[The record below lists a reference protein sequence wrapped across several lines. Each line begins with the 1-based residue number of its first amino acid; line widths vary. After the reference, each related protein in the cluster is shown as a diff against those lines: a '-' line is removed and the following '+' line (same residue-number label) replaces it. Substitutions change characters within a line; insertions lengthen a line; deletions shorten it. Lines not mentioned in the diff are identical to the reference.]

1 MLRYKNLSS
10 GSTGNAT
17 LVQASCN
24 KSVESN
30 RKSNRKAS
38 HFLVDCGMRLS
49 RLLEL
54 LAVADVSPS
63 DIDAIFITHEHSDHI
78 GCVTQL
84 AVRYN
89 IPVWASSGTH
99 AALQDMQRKLRA
111 KQPTHSQLL
120 PHFSEFEAL
129 VRIATDTGLIEV
141 GDLQIKPFTV
151 PHDAR
156 EPLQLTCSDGDV
168 KLGILT
174 DLGHASRHVVDQL
187 AGCHALLMESNH
199 DEEMLRNSKYPA
211 FLKTRVGGDFGHLSN
226 RQAADIL
233 QQVMHDKLRHV
244 SAAHLSQQNNHPT
257 LAQNAL
263 AAVLGCMPAEIFAA
277 CPETG
282 TPWMVV

>member
-17 LVQASCN
+17 LVEA
-24 KSVESN
+24 SVEQSATSN
-30 RKSNRKAS
+30 RRPSRV
-38 HFLVDCGMRLS
+38 LVDCGMRLS

-54 LAVADVSPS
+54 LAVADIAPA

-84 AVRYN
+84 ASRYS

-99 AALQDMQRKLRA
+99 AALQDMQLKLRA
-111 KQPTHSQLL
+111 KQPSHSQLV
-120 PHFSEFEAL
+120 PGFESL
-129 VRIATDTGLIEV
+129 VRLASDTCAINV
-141 GDLQIKPFTV
+141 GDLQLNPFTV

-174 DLGHASRHVVDQL
+174 DLGHASRHVIDSI
-187 AGCHALLMESNH
+187 AGCNALLLESNH
-199 DEEMLRNSKYPA
+199 DEEMLNNSKYPA
-211 FLKTRVGGDFGHLSN
+211 FLKARVGGDFGHLSN
-226 RQAADIL
+226 AQAAEVL
-233 QQVMHDKLRHV
+233 SAVMHNKLRHV
-244 SAAHLSQQNNHPT
+244 SAAHLSQQNNHPS
-257 LAQNAL
+257 LAQSAL
-263 AAVLGCMPAEIFAA
+263 ADVLGCLPADIFAA

-282 TPWMVV
+282 TPWMKV

>member
-17 LVQASCN
+17 LVEARNEFGKPSR
-24 KSVESN
+24 V
-30 RKSNRKAS
+30 
-38 HFLVDCGMRLS
+38 LIDCGMRLS

-54 LAVADVSPS
+54 MAIADVSPS

-84 AVRYN
+84 ASRYS
-89 IPVWASSGTH
+89 IPVWASKGTH
-99 AALQDMQRKLRA
+99 TALQEMQAKLRA

-120 PHFSEFEAL
+120 PTVVGFESL
-129 VRIATDTGLIEV
+129 VRIATDLCPISV
-141 GDLQIKPFTV
+141 GDLQLSPFTV

-156 EPLQLTCSDGDV
+156 EPLQLTCSDGDA

-174 DLGHASRHVVDQL
+174 DLGHASRHVLEQL
-187 AGCHALLMESNH
+187 AGCNALLLESNH
-199 DEEMLRNSKYPA
+199 DSEMLSNSKYPA

-226 RQAADIL
+226 TQAAEIL
-233 QQVMHDKLRHV
+233 SNVMHDKLRHV
-244 SAAHLSQQNNHPT
+244 SAAHLSQQNNHPA

-263 AAVLGCMPAEIFAA
+263 AAALGCLPSDIFAA
-277 CPETG
+277 SPETG

>member
-17 LVQASCN
+17 LVEASN
-24 KSVESN
+24 EQSIKFKHKPS
-30 RKSNRKAS
+30 RI
-38 HFLVDCGMRLS
+38 LVDCGMRLS

-54 LAVADVSPS
+54 LAVADVQPS

-84 AVRYN
+84 ASRYN

-99 AALQDMQRKLRA
+99 AALQDMQLKLRA
-111 KQPTHSQLL
+111 KQPTHSQLV
-120 PHFSEFEAL
+120 PGFEAL
-129 VRIATDTGLIEV
+129 VRIASDTHIFEV

-174 DLGHASRHVVDQL
+174 DLGHASRHVIDSI
-187 AGCHALLMESNH
+187 AGCNALLLESNH
-199 DEEMLRNSKYPA
+199 DEDMLSNSKYPA
-211 FLKTRVGGDFGHLSN
+211 FLKARVGGDFGHLSN
-226 RQAADIL
+226 AQAAEL
-233 QQVMHDKLRHV
+233 LSAVMHDKLRHV
-244 SAAHLSQQNNHPT
+244 SAAHLSQQNNHPS
-257 LAQNAL
+257 LAQSAL
-263 AAVLGCMPAEIFAA
+263 ADVLGCLPADIFAA

-282 TPWMVV
+282 TPWMTV

>member
-17 LVQASCN
+17 LVEVSSGPSLQPRRTSR
-24 KSVESN
+24 V
-30 RKSNRKAS
+30 
-38 HFLVDCGMRLS
+38 LVDCGMRLS

-54 LAVADVSPS
+54 LAMADVLPS

-84 AVRYN
+84 ASRYS

-99 AALQDMQRKLRA
+99 AALQDMQLKLRA

-120 PHFSEFEAL
+120 PHISGFEAL
-129 VRIATDTGLIEV
+129 VRVASDTCPIEV
-141 GDLQIKPFTV
+141 GDLQLNPFTV

-156 EPLQLTCSDGDV
+156 EPLQLTCSDGNV

-174 DLGHASRHVVDQL
+174 DLGHASRHVIDSI
-187 AGCHALLMESNH
+187 AGCNALLLESNH
-199 DEEMLRNSKYPA
+199 DEEMLSNSKYPA
-211 FLKTRVGGDFGHLSN
+211 FLKARVGGDFGHLSN
-226 RQAADIL
+226 AQAAEVL
-233 QQVMHDKLRHV
+233 SAVMHDKLRHV
-244 SAAHLSQQNNHPT
+244 SAAHLSQQNNHPS
-257 LAQNAL
+257 LAQSAL
-263 AAVLGCMPAEIFAA
+263 ADVLGCLPADIFAA

-282 TPWMVV
+282 TPWQRV

>member
-17 LVQASCN
+17 LVEAGSLIG
-24 KSVESN
+24 KSSRV
-30 RKSNRKAS
+30 
-38 HFLVDCGMRLS
+38 LVDCGMRLS

-54 LAVADVSPS
+54 LEMADVLPN

-84 AVRYN
+84 ASRYS

-99 AALQDMQRKLRA
+99 AALQDMQSKRRA
-111 KQPTHSQLL
+111 KQPTHSQLV
-120 PHFSEFEAL
+120 PGFEAL
-129 VRIATDTGLIEV
+129 VRIATNLCPIEIS
-141 GDLQIKPFTV
+141 GLQINPFTV

-156 EPLQLTCSDGDV
+156 EPLQLTCTDGST

-174 DLGHASRHVVDQL
+174 DLGHASRHVIEQL
-187 AGCHALLMESNH
+187 AGCNALMLESNH
-199 DEEMLRNSKYPA
+199 DEDMLNNSKYPA
-211 FLKTRVGGDFGHLSN
+211 FLKARVGGDFGHLSN
-226 RQAADIL
+226 TQAAEIL
-233 QQVMHDKLRHV
+233 SAVMHDNLRHV
-244 SAAHLSQQNNHPT
+244 SAAHLSQQNNHPS
-257 LAQNAL
+257 LAQSAL
-263 AAVLGCMPAEIFAA
+263 ATVLGCMPDEVFAA

>member
-17 LVQASCN
+17 LVEASN
-24 KSVESN
+24 GQSQKP
-30 RKSNRKAS
+30 S
-38 HFLVDCGMRLS
+38 HVLIDCGMRLS

-54 LAVADVSPS
+54 LAVADVQPA

-84 AVRYN
+84 ASRYS

-99 AALQDMQRKLRA
+99 AALQDMQLKLRS
-111 KQPTHSQLL
+111 KQPSHSQLV
-120 PHFSEFEAL
+120 PGFEAL
-129 VRIATDTGLIEV
+129 IRIASDTCPIDV
-141 GDLQIKPFTV
+141 GDLQLKPFTV

-156 EPLQLTCSDGDV
+156 EPLQLTCSDGDA

-174 DLGHASRHVVDQL
+174 DLGHASRHVLSQL
-187 AGCHALLMESNH
+187 AGCNALLLESNH
-199 DEEMLRNSKYPA
+199 DEVMLSNSKYPA

-226 RQAADIL
+226 TQAAAVL
-233 QQVMHDKLRHV
+233 SAVMHDKLRHV

-257 LAQNAL
+257 LVQNVL
-263 AAVLGCMPAEIFAA
+263 ASVLGCMPAEIFAA

-282 TPWMVV
+282 TPWMAV